1 MVTVTLTAVATAI
14 ATTLW
19 TKAQE
24 KNTKAVVRNKVV
36 VFTKLVRSL
45 PTQLVWLRM
54 LIHW

>member
-45 PTQLVWLRM
+45 PTQLVLLRM
-54 LIHW
+54 LIRW